1 MNRSRRLTPTDLTN
15 SSKFVAK
22 VPPALHAQAQTQM
35 QTHAQGTAAATKLK
49 EAMTTNI
56 AAHTGLTSVAAAL
69 TSAVALATVTAQLHT
84 TTVPP
89 VTVTYVD
96 KVCGVTKHVV

>member
-22 VPPALHAQAQTQM
+22 VPPTQHAQAQTLM
-35 QTHAQGTAAATKLK
+35 QTQAQGTAAATKLK
-49 EAMTTNI
+49 LAMTTKI
-56 AAHTGLTSVAAAL
+56 AAHAGLASIAPAL

-84 TTVPP
+84 TTVAP

-96 KVCGVTKHVV
+96 KVCGVTKHVI